1 MAKTILITGSNR
13 GLGLE
18 LATQY
23 AAAGWRVLAC
33 CRDPGRAEALRG
45 LASEYG
51 ERVGI
56 HPLDVTD
63 NERIGALAG
72 ELNEEAIDILFNN
85 AGVGGG
91 DHQSLGRVD
100 TSRWLE
106 VFKVNCVAPLKVAEA
121 FSEHVARS
129 ERRII
134 ATMGTRM
141 GSIADNTSG
150 DHYIYRSTKAAVHM
164 VAKGLSVD
172 LREVGIISV
181 VLHPGWVKTGIG
193 GSRALLT
200 PAESVA
206 GLRRVLTSLT
216 MEDSGKFLDYRGQE
230 LPW

>member
-72 ELNEEAIDILFNN
+72 ELNVEAIVILFNN

-134 ATMGTRM
+134 ATLGTRM

-150 DHYIYRSTKAAVHM
+150 CP
-164 VAKGLSVD
+164 LS
-172 LREVGIISV
+172 
-181 VLHPGWVKTGIG
+181 
-193 GSRALLT
+193 
-200 PAESVA
+200 
-206 GLRRVLTSLT
+206 
-216 MEDSGKFLDYRGQE
+216 
-230 LPW
+230 